1 MLIKYI
7 LLLLLVLNTA
17 ASSQAQG
24 FFKNP
29 VKELK
34 KGGKNFG
41 RVIDKAIKD
50 AGKTVGVTLHDI
62 GKATGK
68 AAENARKAIEKG
80 LVDASVAAG
89 KANKDLIAETGR
101 VGTNAV
107 EMVRAVGKY
116 METNVTGT
124 ITTLSDA
131 EKRFREGKLLD
142 AMFHLALDPL
152 TTQEEAAFIATQE
165 SGWLNTAGAAA
176 ASAYGGPAGAAAY
189 ATWQTYKATGGN
201 AELALRAG
209 LITGLT
215 SYAMQGVGKI
225 TPGTTPEML
234 QKAVLAGSVGGL
246 AVAASGGDEDDIK
259 KAFILGGG
267 MVIIQDGYR
276 AYTGHPLNPQGASAE
291 PYCTSATDPTCQTL
305 RDAYELDENGNLRLN
320 TAKLNPNASMVG
332 IAADPNNPHVMGKP
346 IPLGSD
352 QSTLMRTVAKIPG
365 MNAMGLFHDKWVV
378 SWNMAPLMNKMTI
391 FPAVALTYFGTG
403 APLNN
408 QIVSTVASSNTGNP
422 VATTTTPQTVTTL
435 PTSTTSPTGTT
446 TTTGGTSGG
455 TTIAIPVD
463 QAYSFLSTN
472 GEMYYVQSKKVFN
485 RYGQLMTDPVI
496 VAEAVKNAPVTAPVP
511 QPGSTSPYMYNFSD
525 PNTGVGNSNEKSIPN
540 GFNGADTSYR
550 ELPPISVAMLYDTYQ
565 AWEKYGF
572 ENMYAIT
579 HATAPVGSILHLRN
593 IANNKMVR
601 VYVIGKV
608 PATDAQKGITMRL
621 SKKAAQDLGNT
632 GAFMWIEGEYEDIT
646 IDSKN
651 IIRNGSGISGKLVFN
666 NLRNGK
672 WDLMIFNDLQTVYR
686 NKDYKNDLIIN
697 FPPGNYGFELA
708 DVSTGQTYR
717 GYTGTFNVN

>member
-1 MLIKYI
+1 MAILIKHI
-7 LLLLLVLNTA
+7 LLLLLVSHITA
-17 ASSQAQG
+17 PVKAQG

-29 VKELK
+29 VRELK

-41 RVIDKAIKD
+41 RVLDKAVKD
-50 AGKTVGVTLHDI
+50 ASKTVGVALHDI
-62 GKATGK
+62 GKATGA

-80 LVDASVAAG
+80 LFDASKTAG
-89 KANKDLIAETGR
+89 KAGKDLAAETGR

-107 EMVRAVGKY
+107 EMVKAVGKY
-116 METNVTGT
+116 METNVAGS
-124 ITTLSDA
+124 IQSLSDA

-215 SYAMQGVGKI
+215 NYAMTGIGKMA
-225 TPGTTPEML
+225 PGTTPEML

-246 AVAASGGDEDDIK
+246 AVAASGGNEDDIK

-267 MVIIQDGYR
+267 MVIVQDGYR

-291 PYCTSATDPTCQTL
+291 PYCTSATDPTCKTL
-305 RDAYELDENGNLRLN
+305 RDAYEWDADGNLRLN
-320 TAKLNPNASMVG
+320 TAKLDPNASMVG
-332 IAADPNNPHVMGKP
+332 IAADPNNPQIIGKP

-352 QSTLMRTVAKIPG
+352 QSTFMRTVAKIPG

-378 SWNMAPLMNKMTI
+378 SWNMSPLMNKMTI

-408 QIVSTVASSNTGNP
+408 QIVSTVVAGNTGNI
-422 VATTTTPQTVTTL
+422 VAP
-435 PTSTTSPTGTT
+435 TT
-446 TTTGGTSGG
+446 TTTATTPPTGIITSGG
-455 TTIAIPVD
+455 TTGTTAIATPVA
-463 QAYSFLSTN
+463 QSYSFLSAN
-472 GEMYYVQSKKVFN
+472 GEMYYVQANKVFSK
-485 RYGQLMTDPVI
+485 YGQLITDQAI
-496 VAEAVKNAPVTAPVP
+496 LAEAVKNAPATALTA
-511 QPGSTSPYMYNFSD
+511 QAGTSSPYMYNFSN
-525 PNTGVGNSNEKSIPN
+525 PNTGVSNSNEKVIPN
-540 GFNGADTSYR
+540 GFNGADTSFK
-550 ELPPISVAMLYDTYQ
+550 ELPPITVAMQYDTYQ
-565 AWEKYGF
+565 PWEKYGF
-572 ENMYAIT
+572 ENMYVIT
-579 HATAPVGSILHLRN
+579 HATAPGGSILHLRN

-608 PATDAQKGITMRL
+608 SATDINKGITMRL
-621 SKKAAQDLGNT
+621 SKKAVQDLGNT
-632 GAFMWIEGEYEDIT
+632 GAFMWVEGEYEDIT

-672 WDLMIFNDLQTVYR
+672 WDLMIFTDFQTVYR

-708 DVSTGQTYR
+708 DISTGQTYR